1 VEQEQAAA
9 PLSSRPFP
17 AVFRRLRGLDR
28 LTPLLVRPRN
38 TSSRMDAS
46 GGAEAANGG
55 IEGSAD
61 PCSSSGGY
69 RLSVH
74 QIAGGGNGSFFS
86 PTTPVLRLRLASRI
100 GPELRERIREVVTMC
115 DVSREIQLFYF
126 AVLAFWLWPTQASVL
141 RCSRLIVAGS
151 GNGVYLSLCLAQVS
165 DCVPWFRSQHAMLG
179 CGYFGRES
187 R

>member
-1 VEQEQAAA
+1 MPLAGRRPPTAGSKAPLTPAA
-9 PLSSRPFP
+9 PAAGTDSLFTRSPAAGTVRSSLP
-17 AVFRRLRGLDR
+17 RL
-28 LTPLLVRPRN
+28 
-38 TSSRMDAS
+38 
-46 GGAEAANGG
+46 
-55 IEGSAD
+55 
-61 PCSSSGGY
+61 
-69 RLSVH
+69 
-74 QIAGGGNGSFFS
+74 
-86 PTTPVLRLRLASRI
+86 PVLRLRLASRI

-115 DVSREIQLFYF
+115 DVSRAVQLFYF